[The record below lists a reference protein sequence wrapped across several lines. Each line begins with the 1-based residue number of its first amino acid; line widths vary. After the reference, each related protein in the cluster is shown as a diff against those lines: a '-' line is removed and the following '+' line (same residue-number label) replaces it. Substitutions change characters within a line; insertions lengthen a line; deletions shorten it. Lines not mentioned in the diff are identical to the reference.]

1 MAGVGL
7 KTDWTACL
15 KSLGSFVLNQALDQ
29 PPGESS
35 GGYILAIMLLNIL
48 INELNEWPES
58 TLSKHADDPKLG
70 GILDRAPRWFCSP
83 SEMSSEAGEIGRG
96 VWSWSSTG
104 PAPESGIFRC
114 TIAGWRL
121 ICWNSAWHPGAS
133 HADQEATVCP
143 RGKVS
148 HQPCRKHQTQ
158 NELIQVLV
166 EGRKGKPTKAS
177 KRKNMVTEPCFSKD
191 IFLFLHFLIC
201 QFKSLGGSICIHVY
215 WISLSL
221 KSGWV
226 TVNNTPYPLCLPCN
240 ICVSF
245 MNDRELF
252 MPHFNTPLFWT
263 LAGAIFIALNLICFY
278 EIIFLQ
284 DHTFICIL
292 EGYLIFINIY
302 ILFFSQC
309 LLNG

>member
-104 PAPESGIFRC
+104 PAPGSGIFRC

-201 QFKSLGGSICIHVY
+201 QFKFSRWEHLYSCTEFHYPWSQGGSLLIILPILYVCLVTFVSLLWMIENSLCPILIHLSFEHLQVQY
-215 WISLSL
+215 SL
-221 KSGWV
+221 
-226 TVNNTPYPLCLPCN
+226 
-240 ICVSF
+240 
-245 MNDRELF
+245 
-252 MPHFNTPLFWT
+252 H
-263 LAGAIFIALNLICFY
+263 
-278 EIIFLQ
+278 
-284 DHTFICIL
+284 
-292 EGYLIFINIY
+292 
-302 ILFFSQC
+302 
-309 LLNG
+309 